1 MFGAVQL
8 EYSQPDEIDQDLNRP
23 IYSVIFFFTFP
34 RHSILYSV
42 YIHSKQKQHSAQQC
56 KLKHKL

>member
-23 IYSVIFFFTFP
+23 IYSVIFFLLSHVTQFSTL
-34 RHSILYSV
+34 SIFIVNKNNIVLN
-42 YIHSKQKQHSAQQC
+42 SAN
-56 KLKHKL
+56 